1 MLQIILGV
9 LLAVTLAVL
18 ITLNVVSVI
27 QVKGVE
33 KGLGILNLKIEKFGE
48 KINQLDKAAKESHAA
63 PVAPVPATD
72 AAPAPTTTPP
82 APAAPAHA
90 SKDAAKK

>member
-1 MLQIILGV
+1 MLRIILGV

-18 ITLNVVSVI
+18 ITLNVVNVV

-48 KINQLDKAAKESHAA
+48 KINQLDEAAKKSHAA
-63 PVAPVPATD
+63 PVAP
-72 AAPAPTTTPP
+72 APAPTTTPA
-82 APAAPAHA
+82 APAAPAE
-90 SKDAAKK
+90 SVKDAAKK

>member
-1 MLQIILGV
+1 MLRIILGV

-33 KGLGILNLKIEKFGE
+33 KRLGILNLKLEKFGE

-72 AAPAPTTTPP
+72 VAPAPTTTPA